1 MGEIQNIQ
9 PALNEQIYIP
19 PFLKWAGGK
28 RWLAPLI
35 QKEIGIVTGR
45 YIEPF
50 LGSGA
55 VFFRLQPKKAI
66 LNDSNSELINAY
78 EAIRLDHNRVEKL
91 LVQHQRLHSHNYYYQ
106 MRGYSPRCEFRRAA
120 RFIYLNRTC
129 WNGLYRV
136 NLNGIFNVPIG
147 TKTSVLL
154 PGDNWAGVADS
165 LQCAKLYSVDFE
177 KIIDQAKSGDLIFAD
192 PPYTVKHNLNGFIKY
207 NEFLFSWAD
216 QERLG
221 LALQRA
227 AKKGVTVISTNANH
241 ESVRALYKK
250 SFRLLTLERNNV
262 LSGNPKFRGRF
273 QELLIVSESLWD

>member
-1 MGEIQNIQ
+1 MNKIQNVQ
-9 PALNEQIYIP
+9 PSVNEQIYIH

-35 QKEIGIVTGR
+35 HKQIGHVTGR

-55 VFFRLQPKKAI
+55 MFFRLQPKKAI
-66 LNDSNSELINAY
+66 LNDSNAELINTY

-91 LVQHQRLHSHNYYYQ
+91 LVQHQRLHSNKYYYQ
-106 MRGYSPRCEFRRAA
+106 MRDYSPRCGFRRAA

-154 PGDNWAGVADS
+154 SGDNWAGVADL
-165 LQCAKLYSVDFE
+165 LQHAKLYSDDFE

-221 LALQRA
+221 TALQRA
-227 AKKGVTVISTNANH
+227 ANRGAVIISTNANH
-241 ESVRALYKK
+241 VSIRTLYKE
-250 SFRLLTLERNNV
+250 SFRLLTMERNNV
-262 LSGNPKFRGRF
+262 LSADPKFRGRY
-273 QELLIVSESLWD
+273 QELLIVSGSI